1 MLKVKSSRA
10 TGRLLVLFTLNGGI
24 IPIFTNTLMK
34 VGKMLKSQL
43 RLQEED
49 PIDDGNLAVET
60 AKPKL
65 KPPAMYKVLMLNDD
79 YTPMEFVVEVL
90 QAFFSKSGEQATQI
104 MMTVHNKGAAI
115 CGVFSK
121 DIAET
126 KAAMVNDY
134 ARECQYPLLCE
145 VIPTEDDD

>member
-1 MLKVKSSRA
+1 MTLN
-10 TGRLLVLFTLNGGI
+10 LILFTFKTGGSS
-24 IPIFTNTLMK
+24 PYLLMQLIK

-43 RLQEED
+43 RLQEDD
-49 PIDDGNLAVET
+49 PNYDGGLAVET

-65 KPPAMYKVLMLNDD
+65 KPPSMYKVLMMNDD
-79 YTPMEFVVEVL
+79 YTPMDFVVEVL
-90 QAFFSKSGEQATQI
+90 QGFFGKSDEQATQI
-104 MMTVHNKGAAI
+104 MLAVHNQGAAV
-115 CGVFSK
+115 CGVFTK

-145 VIPTEDDD
+145 VIPTEGDD

>member
-1 MLKVKSSRA
+1 LK
-10 TGRLLVLFTLNGGI
+10 FQ
-24 IPIFTNTLMK
+24 P
-34 VGKMLKSQL
+34 
-43 RLQEED
+43 RLQEEGH
-49 PIDDGNLAVET
+49 INDGNLAVET

-90 QAFFSKSGEQATQI
+90 QAFFGKSGEQATQI

-145 VIPTEDDD
+145 VTPTDDD

>member
-1 MLKVKSSRA
+1 M
-10 TGRLLVLFTLNGGI
+10 F
-24 IPIFTNTLMK
+24 
-34 VGKMLKSQL
+34 KSQL
-43 RLQEED
+43 RLQEDD
-49 PIDDGNLAVET
+49 PYGDGNLAVET

-65 KPPAMYKVLMLNDD
+65 KLPAMYQVLMMNDD
-79 YTPMEFVVEVL
+79 YTPMDFVVEVL
-90 QAFFSKSGEQATQI
+90 QSFFAKSDEQATQI
-104 MMTVHNKGAAI
+104 MLAVHNKGAAI

-145 VIPTEDDD
+145 VVPIEEDDD

>member
-1 MLKVKSSRA
+1 MLK
-10 TGRLLVLFTLNGGI
+10 F
-24 IPIFTNTLMK
+24 
-34 VGKMLKSQL
+34 QL
-43 RLQEED
+43 RLQEEG
-49 PIDDGNLAVET
+49 PIDDGDLAVDI

-79 YTPMEFVVEVL
+79 YTPMEFVGEVL
-90 QAFFSKSGEQATQI
+90 QTFFGKSGEQATQI

-126 KAAMVNDY
+126 KAVMVNDY

-145 VIPTEDDD
+145 VTPADDD

>member
-1 MLKVKSSRA
+1 M
-10 TGRLLVLFTLNGGI
+10 
-24 IPIFTNTLMK
+24 MK
-34 VGKMLKSQL
+34 VGKILKSQL
-43 RLQEED
+43 RLQED
-49 PIDDGNLAVET
+49 DHIDDGNLAVET

-65 KPPAMYKVLMLNDD
+65 KPPSMFKVLMLNDD

-90 QAFFSKSGEQATQI
+90 QTFFGKSGEQATEI
-104 MMTVHNKGAAI
+104 MLAVHNKGAAI
-115 CGVFSK
+115 CGVFTK

-145 VIPTEDDD
+145 VVPTEDDD

>member
-1 MLKVKSSRA
+1 MLKAQSVHAIVEPIQLQDDSHDD
-10 TGRLLVLFTLNGGI
+10 GHYEGGI
-24 IPIFTNTLMK
+24 
-34 VGKMLKSQL
+34 
-43 RLQEED
+43 
-49 PIDDGNLAVET
+49 AVES

-90 QAFFSKSGEQATQI
+90 QAFFNKSGEEATQI
-104 MMTVHNKGAAI
+104 MLDVHNKGAAV
-115 CGVFSK
+115 CGIFTK

-126 KAAMVNDY
+126 KVAVVNDY

-145 VIPTEDDD
+145 ATPAED

>member
-1 MLKVKSSRA
+1 M
-10 TGRLLVLFTLNGGI
+10 F
-24 IPIFTNTLMK
+24 
-34 VGKMLKSQL
+34 KSQL
-43 RLQEED
+43 RLQED
-49 PIDDGNLAVET
+49 DQYGDGNLAVET

-65 KPPAMYKVLMLNDD
+65 KLPAMYQVLMMNDD
-79 YTPMEFVVEVL
+79 YTPMDFVVEVL
-90 QAFFSKSGEQATQI
+90 QSFFAKSDEQATQI
-104 MMTVHNKGAAI
+104 MLAIHNKGAAI

-145 VIPTEDDD
+145 VVPIEDDDD